1 MKGDMMEKRKLGTSD
16 LEVSAVGLGCMGMSY
31 GYGPAGDRQEMIA
44 LLRSAVE
51 RGVTLFDTAQ
61 AYGPFTNEELVGE
74 GLAPFRGDV
83 VIATKFGIK
92 IDPSGQQV
100 VDSRPEEIKLSV
112 EGSLE
117 RLGVEAIDLLYQ
129 HRVDPQVPIED
140 VAGAVKELVQDGK
153 VKHFGLSEAG
163 VETIRRAHAVQPV
176 AAVQSEYSLWWRRP
190 EEELL
195 PALEELGIGFVP
207 FSPLGK
213 GFLTGN
219 IDQNTTF
226 DSSDFRNIV
235 PRFTPDARKAN
246 QALVDLLRKIAE
258 RKQASSAQIAL
269 AWLLAQEPW
278 IVPIPG
284 TRRLERLEENIGAV
298 EIELTPGD
306 LVEIDGAASK
316 ITVQG
321 ARYPE
326 ELEART
332 GI

>member
-1 MKGDMMEKRKLGTSD
+1 EPGRASRDAQARAALMKGDMMEKRKLGTSD

-44 LLRSAVE
+44 LLRSAGGG
-51 RGVTLFDTAQ
+51 GVTFFDTAQ

-100 VDSRPEEIKLSV
+100 VDSRPEEITLSV

-129 HRVDPQVPIED
+129 HRADPQGPIED

-176 AAVQSEYSLWWRRP
+176 AAVQSE
-190 EEELL
+190 
-195 PALEELGIGFVP
+195 
-207 FSPLGK
+207 
-213 GFLTGN
+213 
-219 IDQNTTF
+219 
-226 DSSDFRNIV
+226 
-235 PRFTPDARKAN
+235 
-246 QALVDLLRKIAE
+246 
-258 RKQASSAQIAL
+258 
-269 AWLLAQEPW
+269 
-278 IVPIPG
+278 
-284 TRRLERLEENIGAV
+284 
-298 EIELTPGD
+298 
-306 LVEIDGAASK
+306 
-316 ITVQG
+316 
-321 ARYPE
+321 
-326 ELEART
+326 
-332 GI
+332 